1 VKTKTSLLRGL
12 LVVSMLASVSSTR
25 VVARAAEETLAS
37 ARELYASAAYE
48 DALLLLNRLRITAT
62 TSDDQLSIDQYRA
75 FCLLALGRTQDAVQA
90 IEAVVTARPTY
101 QPSDSEVSPRI
112 RSAFTDVRR
121 RLLPGLIESRYATA
135 KAAFDRKEFST
146 AATGFKQVLDALA
159 DPDVA
164 LAAGKP
170 PLSDI
175 RTLSAGFFDL
185 STAAAAVVAA
195 SAPPPPPP
203 PVALPPPAPIPTAAA
218 GTVVAPGPVVAAA
231 PVRAAAPSAPNVPR
245 VYGSEDPGVVA
256 PVPVRQ
262 VLPEYQK
269 PSAAIA
275 AATKLMAPPNKGM
288 LEIVVD
294 ERGAVESA
302 IMRISIQPQYDT
314 QILEAAKA
322 WKYKPATKD
331 GAPVKFRKFI
341 TINVKL

>member
-1 VKTKTSLLRGL
+1 VKTKTSLLRGM
-12 LVVSMLASVSSTR
+12 LVVSLLASVSSTTR
-25 VVARAAEETLAS
+25 VVARAADETLAS

-48 DALLLLNRLRITAT
+48 DALSLLNRLRITA

-75 FCLLALGRTQDAVQA
+75 FCLLALGRTQEAVQA

-146 AATGFKQVLDALA
+146 AATGFRQVLDALS
-159 DPDVA
+159 DPDVS

-175 RTLSAGFFDL
+175 KTLSAGFFDL

-195 SAPPPPPP
+195 AAPPPPPP
-203 PVALPPPAPIPTAAA
+203 PVAVPPPAPIPTVTAA
-218 GTVVAPGPVVAAA
+218 PVAAA
-231 PVRAAAPSAPNVPR
+231 PAPAPIVPR
-245 VYGSEDPGVVA
+245 VYNSEDQGVVA

-262 VLPEYQK
+262 TLPEYQK
-269 PSAAIA
+269 PSIAIA
-275 AATKLMAPPNKGM
+275 AASKLMAPPNKGM
-288 LEIVVD
+288 LEILID
-294 ERGAVESA
+294 ERGTVETA
-302 IMRISIQPQYDT
+302 IMRISIQPAYDA
-314 QILEAAKA
+314 QILEATKS

-331 GAPVKFRKFI
+331 GAPVKYRKYI
-341 TINVKL
+341 TINIKL

>member
-1 VKTKTSLLRGL
+1 VRTNTSLLRGML
-12 LVVSMLASVSSTR
+12 LVSMLASVSSTR
-25 VVARAAEETLAS
+25 VVAREAEETLAS

-48 DALLLLNRLRITAT
+48 DALVILNRLRINA
-62 TSDDQLSIDQYRA
+62 TSDDQLPIDQYRA

-101 QPSDSEVSPRI
+101 QPADSEVSPRI

-146 AATGFKQVLDALA
+146 AATGFKQVLEALS
-159 DPDVA
+159 DPDVSV
-164 LAAGKP
+164 AAGKP

-175 RTLSAGFFDL
+175 KTLSAGFFDL

-195 SAPPPPPP
+195 AAPPPPPP
-203 PVALPPPAPIPTAAA
+203 PVAVPPPAPIPTASPAP
-218 GTVVAPGPVVAAA
+218 VAVAAA
-231 PVRAAAPSAPNVPR
+231 ASAVPR
-245 VYGSEDPGVVA
+245 VYGTEDPGIVA

-269 PSAAIA
+269 PPIAIA
-275 AATKLMAPPNKGM
+275 AAGKLMAPPNKGM

-294 ERGAVESA
+294 ERGAVENA
-302 IMRISIQPQYDT
+302 IMRISIQPAYDA
-314 QILEAAKA
+314 QILEATKS

-331 GAPVKFRKFI
+331 GAPVKYRKYI